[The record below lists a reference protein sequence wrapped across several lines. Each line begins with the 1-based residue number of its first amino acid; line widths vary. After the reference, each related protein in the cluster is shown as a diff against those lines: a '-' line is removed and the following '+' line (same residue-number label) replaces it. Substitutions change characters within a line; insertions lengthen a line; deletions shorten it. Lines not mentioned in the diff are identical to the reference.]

1 MLQLQKKVDE
11 SLAGR
16 VDRVVVQ
23 LTRLSRAQVTGLF
36 DAGCVTVNGQ
46 PCEQTFRRVTAG
58 DVVEVQYDPRKRYK
72 PKPPPWRDP
81 AFKLVFEDEHV
92 LVVDK
97 APNVQTVP
105 SENRPEKSLIEA
117 LRRYVRREKRKGEAY
132 VVHRLDL
139 GTSGLLVFAKTQ
151 AAAERL
157 QKDFEAHKPRREYVA
172 VVAGHVLDDEGT
184 FESHLAT
191 GPDLT
196 RYSTKNPEAGQH
208 AVTHYKVEGRA
219 TFVQGIRPAL
229 TLVRCRLETGRRNQ
243 IRVHFAEAGHPL
255 LGDNRYF
262 FRSPAKYRR
271 PVLRELWPHKRI
283 ALHACVL
290 EFTHPASGQ
299 SMRFESP
306 VPPELTRPFLRRGQS
321 PFPRRASKRGTDP
334 TS

>member
-1 MLQLQKKVDE
+1 MVAK
-11 SLAGR
+11 
-16 VDRVVVQ
+16 
-23 LTRLSRAQVTGLF
+23 LTGLSRARVTGLF

-46 PCEQTFRRVTAG
+46 PCGQTFARVKAG
-58 DVVEVQYDPRKRYK
+58 DVVEVRYDPQRRYR
-72 PKPPPWRDP
+72 PKPRPWRDP

-105 SENRPEKSLIEA
+105 SENRPEKSLIDA
-117 LRRYVRREKRKGEAY
+117 LRRYVRRQKRQGEVY

-151 AAAERL
+151 AAAQRL
-157 QKDFEAHKPRREYVA
+157 QRDFEAHKPRREYVA
-172 VVAGHVLDDEGT
+172 VVAGQVLEDEGT
-184 FESHLAT
+184 FDSHLAT

-196 RYSTKNPEAGQH
+196 RYSTKNPAAGQH

-219 TFVQGIRPAL
+219 AAVANIRPAL
-229 TLVRCRLETGRRNQ
+229 TLVRCTLETGRRNQ

-262 FRSPAKYRR
+262 LRSPVKYRR
-271 PVLRELWPHKRI
+271 PVLRALWPHKRI

-290 EFTHPASGQ
+290 EFEHPASGNRL
-299 SMRFESP
+299 RFESA
-306 VPPELTRPFLRRGQS
+306 VPAEFTRPFKRVLR
-321 PFPRRASKRGTDP
+321 
-334 TS
+334 